1 MKLPRRRQFLGAGS
15 KRRYIAEHFAHRTG
29 RSVRLIVPF
38 PPGARAKS
46 AQRQYEAMKSV
57 MQRLFDSEIEALRLF
72 PSGGLAKDGLG
83 DDWKPAPDTVEAS
96 AGIGR
101 REFITLLGGALLAS
115 PLAARAQQDERP
127 RHIGVLMTLAA
138 IDPQAQARNA
148 AFLQG
153 LHELG
158 WTIGRNVQI
167 DHRWATG
174 GVDDT
179 RRRAAELAALA
190 PDVILASGSAALES
204 LLLATRTVPIVFVV
218 VPDPVGAGF
227 VDSLARPGGN
237 ATGFTTTFEYRIGAK
252 WLELLKQIAPGVTRA
267 AVILDPVTT
276 AGTGQ
281 WSAIQAAAPTIGLAA
296 VPVNIRDGGM
306 NRTLAAFARA
316 SNVGLIVTASAF
328 SLVHRDAIVDLV
340 ARHKLPA
347 VYYERS
353 FAAAG
358 GLISYGPDFLDQYR
372 RAGAYVDRILKGEKP
387 ADLPVQTATKYEIVM
402 NRKTAQA
409 LGLDIPAA
417 VLARVDEVM
426 E

>member
-1 MKLPRRRQFLGAGS
+1 
-15 KRRYIAEHFAHRTG
+15 
-29 RSVRLIVPF
+29 
-38 PPGARAKS
+38 
-46 AQRQYEAMKSV
+46 MKSV
-57 MQRLFDSEIEALRLF
+57 MQQLFDSAIEALRLF
-72 PSGGLAKDGLG
+72 PNGGFAKDELG

-101 REFITLLGGALLAS
+101 RALITLLGGALLAS
-115 PLAARAQQDERP
+115 PLAAQQDERL

-158 WTIGRNVQI
+158 WTVGRNVEI
-167 DHRWATG
+167 DHHWATG
-174 GVDDT
+174 AVDDT
-179 RRRAAELAALA
+179 HRHAAELAALA

-204 LLLATRTVPIVFVV
+204 LLLATRTVPIVFVL

-237 ATGFTTTFEYRIGAK
+237 ATGFTATFEYGVGAK
-252 WLELLKQIAPGVTRA
+252 WLKLLKQIAPGVTQA
-267 AVILDPVTT
+267 AVILDPVTA
-276 AGTGQ
+276 AGIGQ
-281 WSAIQAAAPTIGLAA
+281 WKAIRAAAPTIGLET

-347 VYYERS
+347 VYYERA
-353 FAAAG
+353 FVAAG

-372 RAGAYVDRILKGEKP
+372 RAGAYVDRILNGEKP

-417 VLARVDEVM
+417 VLARIDEVI